1 MNVFVKS
8 ILIGSISCGL
18 IAQESEPM
26 GDTDSDNVQDGSLNT
41 NTVGSVVSSNNNSKD
56 DSVTNTYNG
65 AGSSSDTPV
74 MTAVAPTYMS
84 SGIETCLMG
93 SGSSIQTGLIGLS
106 RGGYKVDSGC
116 QRRRDS
122 DKLKSYGMAVAA
134 VALMC
139 TDKDVF
145 RALFVSATPCPLL
158 SKGRLV
164 VGKRAFLLMKMQ
176 PTLYIPDYGEVN
188 MRVSA
193 TWSKRPPVARFTK
206 TQLFYNAMLGIGVV
220 DDESNSEESDDGES
234 VSDKFR
240 RTVE

>member
-8 ILIGSISCGL
+8 LLISSISCGL

-84 SGIETCLMG
+84 NGMETCLMG

-106 RGGYKVDSGC
+106 RGGYKVDEGC

-122 DKLKSYGMAVAA
+122 KVLSDLGMKVAA
-134 VALMC
+134 IARMC
-139 TDKDVF
+139 EDVKVW

-176 PTLYIPDYGEVN
+176 PTLFIPDYGDVN

-193 TWSKRPPVARFTK
+193 TWSKRPPVARFTE
-206 TQLFYNAMLGIGVV
+206 TQKFYNAILGIGVV
-220 DDESNSEESDDGES
+220 DDENNEETSASES
-234 VSDKFR
+234 VSQQFR
-240 RTVE
+240 RSSN

>member
-1 MNVFVKS
+1 MKIALVFLLSV
-8 ILIGSISCGL
+8 SCL
-18 IAQESEPM
+18 TVSAQEELM
-26 GDTDSDNVQDGSLNT
+26 GDTDSTNTQDGSLNT
-41 NTVGSVVSSNNNSKD
+41 NTVGSTVSSNNNSKD

-84 SGIETCLMG
+84 NGMETCLMG

-106 RGGYKVDSGC
+106 RGGYKVDEGC

-122 DKLKSYGMAVAA
+122 KVLSDLGMKIAA
-134 VALMC
+134 IARMC
-139 TDKDVF
+139 EDHKVW
-145 RALFVSATPCPLL
+145 RALFVSSTPCPLL

-193 TWSKRPPVARFTK
+193 TWSERPPVAKFNK
-206 TQLFYNAMLGIGVV
+206 TQQFYNSILGIGVV
-220 DDESNSEESDDGES
+220 DDESNSEESDNGES

>member
-8 ILIGSISCGL
+8 ILISSISFGL

-84 SGIETCLMG
+84 NGMETCLMG

-106 RGGYKVDSGC
+106 KIG
-116 QRRRDS
+116 
-122 DKLKSYGMAVAA
+122 
-134 VALMC
+134 
-139 TDKDVF
+139 
-145 RALFVSATPCPLL
+145 RASC
-158 SKGRLV
+158 R
-164 VGKRAFLLMKMQ
+164 
-176 PTLYIPDYGEVN
+176 E
-188 MRVSA
+188 RV
-193 TWSKRPPVARFTK
+193 
-206 TQLFYNAMLGIGVV
+206 
-220 DDESNSEESDDGES
+220 
-234 VSDKFR
+234 
-240 RTVE
+240 

>member
-1 MNVFVKS
+1 MKIALVFLLSV
-8 ILIGSISCGL
+8 SCL
-18 IAQESEPM
+18 TVSAQEEPM
-26 GDTDSDNVQDGSLNT
+26 GDTDSTNTQDGSLNT
-41 NTVGSVVSSNNNSKD
+41 NTVGSTVSSNNNSKD

-84 SGIETCLMG
+84 NGIETCLMG

-106 RGGYKVDSGC
+106 RGGYKVDEGC

-122 DKLKSYGMAVAA
+122 KVLSDLGMKIAAIARMCEDDKVW
-134 VALMC
+134 
-139 TDKDVF
+139 
-145 RALFVSATPCPLL
+145 RALFVSSTPCPLL

-193 TWSKRPPVARFTK
+193 TWSERPPVAKFNK
-206 TQLFYNAMLGIGVV
+206 TQQFYNSILGIGVV
-220 DDESNSEESDDGES
+220 DDESNSEESDNGES

>member
-1 MNVFVKS
+1 MKIALVFLLSV
-8 ILIGSISCGL
+8 SCL
-18 IAQESEPM
+18 TVSAQEELM
-26 GDTDSDNVQDGSLNT
+26 GDTDSTNTQDGSLNT
-41 NTVGSVVSSNNNSKD
+41 NTVGSTVSSNNNSKD

-84 SGIETCLMG
+84 NGIETCLMG

-106 RGGYKVDSGC
+106 RGGYKVDEGC

-122 DKLKSYGMAVAA
+122 KVLSDLGMKIAAIARMCEDDKVW
-134 VALMC
+134 
-139 TDKDVF
+139 
-145 RALFVSATPCPLL
+145 RALFVSSTPCPLL

-193 TWSKRPPVARFTK
+193 TWSERPPVAKFNK
-206 TQLFYNAMLGIGVV
+206 TQQFYNSILGIGVV
-220 DDESNSEESDDGES
+220 DDESNSEESDNGES

>member
-8 ILIGSISCGL
+8 LLISSISCGL
-18 IAQESEPM
+18 IAQESEQM

-158 SKGRLV
+158 SKGYEWHNDR
-164 VGKRAFLLMKMQ
+164 
-176 PTLYIPDYGEVN
+176 PNDY
-188 MRVSA
+188 
-193 TWSKRPPVARFTK
+193 F
-206 TQLFYNAMLGIGVV
+206 GIRCGFV
-220 DDESNSEESDDGES
+220 
-234 VSDKFR
+234 
-240 RTVE
+240 

>member
-8 ILIGSISCGL
+8 LLISSISCGL

-106 RGGYKVDSGC
+106 RGGYKVDEGC

-122 DKLKSYGMAVAA
+122 KVLSDLGMKVAA
-134 VALMC
+134 IARMC
-139 TDKDVF
+139 EDVKVW

-176 PTLYIPDYGEVN
+176 PTLFIPDYGDVN

-193 TWSKRPPVARFTK
+193 TWSKRPPVARFTE
-206 TQLFYNAMLGIGVV
+206 TQKFYNAILGIGVV
-220 DDESNSEESDDGES
+220 DDENNEETSASES
-234 VSDKFR
+234 VSQQFR
-240 RTVE
+240 RSSN